1 MGLASEIAED
11 IRAAGRAGAE
21 QAEERFA
28 RRLDAVRNEETM
40 LCKHSARAD
49 CEEIRSQVRAAEA
62 ALRQEVASV
71 RQALSGE
78 LASAMRN
85 EAAAVAALDEQLWL
99 TDQRLGQRI
108 DELARVQR
116 ERYVSSTAGSGQEP
130 CVPQSTFRLRP
141 EVC

>member
-1 MGLASEIAED
+1 MG
-11 IRAAGRAGAE
+11 
-21 QAEERFA
+21 
-28 RRLDAVRNEETM
+28 
-40 LCKHSARAD
+40 CKHSVRAD
-49 CEEIRSQVRAAEA
+49 CEEIRSQGRAAEV

-71 RQALSGE
+71 RQSLSGE

-108 DELARVQR
+108 DELARAQR
-116 ERYVSSTAGSGQEP
+116 ERYISSAAGSGQEP

-141 EVC
+141 